1 MMDGQPGMSLVDR
14 SICIIQPMRK
24 IELQMLD
31 AIERG
36 ISWRSANTEV
46 RQECHPERGWLTKVE
61 LHGQLIATISETD
74 SQYKW
79 LELHFGSVLHF
90 SRTTFSRLNALTREL
105 IGSSVVYQRKH
116 QPFISTRRGEFELET
131 GDTYTFICN

>member
-1 MMDGQPGMSLVDR
+1 MTLIGC

-36 ISWRSANTEV
+36 VSWRSANTEV
-46 RQECHPERGWLTKVE
+46 RQECHPERGWITKVE

-90 SRTTFSRLNALTREL
+90 SRTTFSRLNALTGEL
-105 IGSSVVYQRKH
+105 LGSHVVYQRKH
-116 QPFISTRRGEFELET
+116 QPLISTRRGEFELET

>member
-1 MMDGQPGMSLVDR
+1 MDGQPGMSLVGR
-14 SICIIQPMRK
+14 SSICIIQPMRK

-36 ISWRSANTEV
+36 ISWRSANMKSGRV
-46 RQECHPERGWLTKVE
+46 SERGWLTKVE

-79 LELHFGSVLHF
+79 LELHFGSAWHAG
-90 SRTTFSRLNALTREL
+90 RTTFSRLNALTREL
-105 IGSSVVYQRKH
+105 LGSSVVYQRKH